1 MSGANH
7 CMATFLLACVAAGL
21 SLEEVQELF
30 KAKHGSAPGLQAGE
44 TDLEVV
50 AA

>member
-1 MSGANH
+1 LSG
-7 CMATFLLACVAAGL
+7 CRCIATFLLAGVAAGL

-30 KAKHGSAPGLQAGE
+30 NAKHGSAPGLQAAE

>member
-1 MSGANH
+1 
-7 CMATFLLACVAAGL
+7 LALAAAGL

-30 KAKHGSAPGLQAGE
+30 NAKYGSAPGLQAGE
-44 TDLEVV
+44 TNLEVV